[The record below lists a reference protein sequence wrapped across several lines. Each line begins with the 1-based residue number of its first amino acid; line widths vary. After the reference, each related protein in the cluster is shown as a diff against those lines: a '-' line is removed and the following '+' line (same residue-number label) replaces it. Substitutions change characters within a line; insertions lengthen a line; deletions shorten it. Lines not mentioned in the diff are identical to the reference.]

1 MYFVST
7 AEPRMQRCKPRRAP
21 KLDDAARR
29 HGPGLTVHSDEIDA
43 VDMSAPE
50 CAERAC
56 AAFLRT
62 GAAWE
67 LQVDEASRLLGLSE
81 VDYALWIEAP
91 ALTPAILIRL
101 SYLFG
106 IYVDLTRLLPAP
118 GRAARWVRQPNTAAV
133 FGGRTALEY
142 LLERDVA
149 QWAAV
154 RNYLSGQFG

>member
-1 MYFVST
+1 M
-7 AEPRMQRCKPRRAP
+7 R
-21 KLDDAARR
+21 
-29 HGPGLTVHSDEIDA
+29 
-43 VDMSAPE
+43 
-50 CAERAC
+50 
-56 AAFLRT
+56 AAFLRI

-67 LQVDEASRLLGLSE
+67 LQVDQASRLLGLSE
-81 VDYALWIEAP
+81 VEYALWIETP

-133 FGGRTALEY
+133 FAGRTALEY